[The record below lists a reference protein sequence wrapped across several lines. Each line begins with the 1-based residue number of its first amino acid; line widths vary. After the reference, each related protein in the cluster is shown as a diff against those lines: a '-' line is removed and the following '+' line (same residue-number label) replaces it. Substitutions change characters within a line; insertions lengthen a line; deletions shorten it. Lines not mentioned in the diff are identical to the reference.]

1 MFFPLMFETNTFFK
15 SIDNDFAKKFV
26 EEDPLEFDDQCTI
39 ERPIP
44 TVLFS
49 KVIQNTTKIIKQPII
64 LFNKDKENEVKEEDL
79 YEDNGGTTLV
89 IKLQNK
95 LIIAADTRLNAQY
108 NIYTRYSTKIHKI
121 KDYFLTTV
129 GFHADS
135 HKIALILDYQLKQY
149 EQYDTMTLSALA
161 EFLHHVL
168 YNNRFFPLYS
178 YCCLCGF
185 ENGEATIYSY
195 DCIGSYQKTECRV
208 NGSGTVM
215 IQPLLDSWISGKN
228 FENYTKIPFEDALHL
243 IKKAFH
249 SAADA
254 DVKTGDYLE
263 IYILD
268 NDNVEKEVIDLR
280 KD

>member
-1 MFFPLMFETNTFFK
+1 MFGTNTFFK
-15 SIDNDFAKKFV
+15 NIDINFTKKFV
-26 EEDPLEFDDQCTI
+26 EEDPLEFDTPCII
-39 ERPIP
+39 ERPRLIIS
-44 TVLFS
+44 FS
-49 KVIQNTTKIIKQPII
+49 KVIQDVTNVIKHFPTVCEQNTE
-64 LFNKDKENEVKEEDL
+64 DEVKEEDL
-79 YEDNGGTTLV
+79 YEDNGGTTLT

-135 HKIALILDYQLKQY
+135 HKIALTLDYQLKQY
-149 EQYDTMTLSALA
+149 EQYDKMTLSALA

-208 NGSGTVM
+208 NGSGTAM
-215 IQPLLDSWISGKN
+215 IQPLFDSWISGKN
-228 FENYTKIPFEDALHL
+228 FENYSQISFEDALCL
-243 IKKAFH
+243 VKKAFH
-249 SAADA
+249 SAAEA

-268 NDNVEKEVIDLR
+268 NNKVEKEVTDLR

>member
-1 MFFPLMFETNTFFK
+1 MFGTNTFFK
-15 SIDNDFAKKFV
+15 NIDINFTKKFV
-26 EEDPLEFDDQCTI
+26 EEDPLEFDTPCII
-39 ERPIP
+39 ERPRLTIS
-44 TVLFS
+44 FS
-49 KVIQNTTKIIKQPII
+49 KVIQDVTNVIKHFPTVCEQNT
-64 LFNKDKENEVKEEDL
+64 ENEVKEEDL
-79 YEDNGGTTLV
+79 YEDNGGTTLT

-135 HKIALILDYQLKQY
+135 HKIALTLDYQLKQY
-149 EQYDTMTLSALA
+149 EQYDKMTLSALA

-208 NGSGTVM
+208 NGSGTAM
-215 IQPLLDSWISGKN
+215 IQPLFDSWISGKN
-228 FENYTKIPFEDALHL
+228 FENYSQISFEDALCL
-243 IKKAFH
+243 VKKAFH
-249 SAADA
+249 SAAEA

-268 NDNVEKEVIDLR
+268 NNKVEKEVIDLR

>member
-1 MFFPLMFETNTFFK
+1 MFGTNTFFK
-15 SIDNDFAKKFV
+15 NIDINFTKKFV
-26 EEDPLEFDDQCTI
+26 EEDPLEFDTPCII
-39 ERPIP
+39 ERPRLTISFSKIIQDVTNVIKHFP
-44 TVLFS
+44 TVCE
-49 KVIQNTTKIIKQPII
+49 QNT
-64 LFNKDKENEVKEEDL
+64 ENEVKEEDL
-79 YEDNGGTTLV
+79 YEDNGGTTLT

-135 HKIALILDYQLKQY
+135 HKIALTLDYQLKQY
-149 EQYDTMTLSALA
+149 EQYDKMTLSALA

-208 NGSGTVM
+208 NGSGTAM
-215 IQPLLDSWISGKN
+215 IQPLFDSWISGKN
-228 FENYTKIPFEDALHL
+228 FENYSQISFEDALCL
-243 IKKAFH
+243 VKKAFH
-249 SAADA
+249 SAAEA

-268 NDNVEKEVIDLR
+268 NNKVEKEVIDLR

>member
-1 MFFPLMFETNTFFK
+1 MFGTNTFFK
-15 SIDNDFAKKFV
+15 NIDINFTKKFV
-26 EEDPLEFDDQCTI
+26 EEDPLEFNTPCII
-39 ERPIP
+39 ERPRLTIS
-44 TVLFS
+44 FS
-49 KVIQNTTKIIKQPII
+49 KVIQNVTNVIKHFPTVCEQ
-64 LFNKDKENEVKEEDL
+64 NTENEVKEEDL
-79 YEDNGGTTLV
+79 YEDNGGTTLT

-135 HKIALILDYQLKQY
+135 HKIALTLDYQLKQY
-149 EQYDTMTLSALA
+149 EQYDKMTLSALA

-208 NGSGTVM
+208 NGSGTAM
-215 IQPLLDSWISGKN
+215 IQPLFDSWISGKN
-228 FENYTKIPFEDALHL
+228 FENYSQISFEDALCL
-243 IKKAFH
+243 VKKAFH
-249 SAADA
+249 SAAEA

-268 NDNVEKEVIDLR
+268 NNKVEKEVIDLR

>member
-1 MFFPLMFETNTFFK
+1 MFGTNTFFK
-15 SIDNDFAKKFV
+15 NIDINFTKKFG
-26 EEDPLEFDDQCTI
+26 EEDPLEFDTPCII
-39 ERPIP
+39 ERPRLTISFSKIIQDVTNVIKHFP
-44 TVLFS
+44 TVCE
-49 KVIQNTTKIIKQPII
+49 QNT
-64 LFNKDKENEVKEEDL
+64 ENEVKEEDL
-79 YEDNGGTTLV
+79 YEDNGGTTLT

-135 HKIALILDYQLKQY
+135 HKIALTLDYQLKQY
-149 EQYDTMTLSALA
+149 EQYDKMTLSALA

-208 NGSGTVM
+208 NGSGTAM
-215 IQPLLDSWISGKN
+215 IQPLFDSWISGKN
-228 FENYTKIPFEDALHL
+228 FENYSQISFEDALCL
-243 IKKAFH
+243 VKKAFH
-249 SAADA
+249 SAAEA

-268 NDNVEKEVIDLR
+268 NNKVEKEVIDLR

>member
-1 MFFPLMFETNTFFK
+1 MFGTNTFFK
-15 SIDNDFAKKFV
+15 NIDINFTKKFV
-26 EEDPLEFDDQCTI
+26 EEDPLEFDTPWII
-39 ERPIP
+39 ERPRLTIS
-44 TVLFS
+44 FS
-49 KVIQNTTKIIKQPII
+49 KVIQDVTNVIKHFPTVCEQNT
-64 LFNKDKENEVKEEDL
+64 ENEVKEEDL
-79 YEDNGGTTLV
+79 YEDNGVTTLT

-129 GFHADS
+129 GFHADN
-135 HKIALILDYQLKQY
+135 HKIALTLDYQLKQY
-149 EQYDTMTLSALA
+149 EQYDKMTLSALA

-208 NGSGTVM
+208 NGSGTAM
-215 IQPLLDSWISGKN
+215 IQPLFDSWISGKN
-228 FENYTKIPFEDALHL
+228 FENYSQISFEDALCL
-243 IKKAFH
+243 VKKAFH
-249 SAADA
+249 SAAEA

-268 NDNVEKEVIDLR
+268 NNKVEKEVIDLR

>member
-1 MFFPLMFETNTFFK
+1 MFGTNTFFK
-15 SIDNDFAKKFV
+15 NIDINFTKKFV
-26 EEDPLEFDDQCTI
+26 EEDPLEFDTPCII
-39 ERPIP
+39 ERPRLTIS
-44 TVLFS
+44 FS
-49 KVIQNTTKIIKQPII
+49 KVIQDVTNVIKHFPTVCEQNT
-64 LFNKDKENEVKEEDL
+64 ENEVKEEDL
-79 YEDNGGTTLV
+79 YEDNGGTTLT

-129 GFHADS
+129 GFHADN
-135 HKIALILDYQLKQY
+135 HKIALTLDYQLKQY
-149 EQYDTMTLSALA
+149 EQYDKMTLSALA

-208 NGSGTVM
+208 NGSGTAM
-215 IQPLLDSWISGKN
+215 IQPLFDSWISGKN
-228 FENYTKIPFEDALHL
+228 FENYSQISFEDALCL
-243 IKKAFH
+243 VKKAFH
-249 SAADA
+249 SAAEA

-268 NDNVEKEVIDLR
+268 NNKVEKEVIDLR